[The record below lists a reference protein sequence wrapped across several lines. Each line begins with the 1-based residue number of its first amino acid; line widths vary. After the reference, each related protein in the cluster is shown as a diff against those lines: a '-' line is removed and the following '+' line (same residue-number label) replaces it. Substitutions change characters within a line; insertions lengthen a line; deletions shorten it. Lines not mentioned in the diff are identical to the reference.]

1 MNQRKFQPI
10 NHNSPPVGA
19 EIYSVERDNT
29 GIIHFRL
36 RLRLEDG
43 SEITIT
49 GFRFYPATGELKP
62 PCYRVGKGWQPT
74 VTLSGPILDEL
85 REAVRKKAGMG

>member
-1 MNQRKFQPI
+1 MNQRVSQPI
-10 NHNSPPVGA
+10 NHNSPPIGA
-19 EIYSVERDNT
+19 EIHSVQRDND

-49 GFRFYPATGELKP
+49 GFRYYPASGELKP

-74 VTLSGPILDEL
+74 VTLTGPLLDDL
-85 REAVRKKAGMG
+85 RTKLRSVV

>member
-1 MNQRKFQPI
+1 MQQGL
-10 NHNSPPVGA
+10 NHNSPPIGA
-19 EIYSVERDNT
+19 EIYSVERDND

-49 GFRFYPATGELKP
+49 GFRYYPATGELNP

-74 VTLSGPILDEL
+74 VLLSGTILGEL
-85 REAVRKKAGMG
+85 RDEVRSLSARA

>member
-1 MNQRKFQPI
+1 MTQRVSTPFKNDTPPI
-10 NHNSPPVGA
+10 GA
-19 EIYSVERDNT
+19 EIYSVERDNS

-49 GFRFYPATGELKP
+49 GFRYYPATDELKP

-74 VTLSGPILDEL
+74 VTLAGPFLDAL
-85 REAVRKKAGMG
+85 RTKLRSVV